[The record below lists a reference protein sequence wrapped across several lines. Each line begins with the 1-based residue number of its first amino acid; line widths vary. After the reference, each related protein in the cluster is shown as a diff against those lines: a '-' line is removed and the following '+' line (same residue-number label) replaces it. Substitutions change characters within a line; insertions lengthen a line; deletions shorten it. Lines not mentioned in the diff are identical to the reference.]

1 MKKSYL
7 FIALF
12 AVINFSVA
20 QTKSSGKVTLN
31 SLMTLQIDKDATTS
45 TVTVTLTGPT
55 DRWFSVGFNAFGAM
69 TNGTD
74 CLYYT
79 SSLVDSIITGEANP
93 VTDSTNEWTVSS
105 NTIVGTTRTLILTRN
120 FVGGTGDY
128 TFVYNDAALDIIWAY
143 GTGLTLAQHASSGR
157 GSTALGFTL
166 GVDDYAALDKIAIAP
181 NPSNGIVTLSKNN
194 QTTISKVTIFDI
206 NAKVLKII
214 DSGLNFETTTID
226 LSTFSK
232 GVYFM
237 EITNESDTVV
247 RKIIIQ

>member
-1 MKKSYL
+1 MKKIYL

-12 AVINFSVA
+12 ATIVVSMA
-20 QTKSSGKVTLN
+20 QTKSSGIVTLN
-31 SLMTLQIDKDATTS
+31 NLMTLKIDKDATTS
-45 TVTVTLTGPT
+45 TVTITLTGPI

-79 SSLVDSIITGEANP
+79 SSLVDSRITGQSNP
-93 VTDSTNEWTVSS
+93 TTDTTNEWTVSS
-105 NTIVGTTRTLILTRN
+105 NTIVGTTRTLVLTRN

-128 TFVYNDAALDIIWAY
+128 TFLYNDSALDIIWAY
-143 GTGLTLAQHASSGR
+143 GTGLTLAQHSGTGR
-157 GSTALGFTL
+157 GSIALGFTL
-166 GVDDYAALDKIAIAP
+166 GVEDFAALNKIAIAP

-194 QTTISKVTIFDI
+194 QTSISKVTIFDI

-214 DSGLNFETTTID
+214 DSELDLEAIQID
-226 LSTFSK
+226 LSKFSK

-237 EITNESDTVV
+237 EIINETDKVV
-247 RKIIIQ
+247 RKIIVE